1 MTVTEGL
8 HEVPTPTEAAM
19 RADVPERWRLG
30 EYYVPKG
37 RYIDAEFLRL
47 ELTHVFPRSWL
58 VACRAEEIPKVGDY
72 VEFTV
77 VDQSIIVVRETET
90 QIRGFFNAC
99 RHRGTRLVRGRGSVT
114 QFRCPFHAWQYGLDG
129 ASRYV
134 HDRGDFRAMTR
145 EDLCLRQCA
154 IGQWGGWVFVNLDP
168 EPAQSIEEFLAPLP
182 ERLEVLTIEDM
193 RYVWHKT
200 VHLPCNWKTALDA
213 FSESYHVP
221 GTHPQLLRPLD
232 HSLRPASLKELTSD
246 PSYAPSEV
254 LGEHVSRFLIQP
266 RDPARPRYAS
276 REALTSITAYH
287 LKELRALHT
296 QRDLA
301 AVLELREEDVPPGE
315 PISAAVR
322 NLVRRRA
329 VDAGLHWPEIPPA
342 TLRQIEGNYVVFPNM
357 IFLVRQGVLLG
368 YRAMPHLTDPDRCVF
383 EAYALELFPAGEAP
397 DFKPEEYADWRDAD
411 AGEVLEQDFHNV
423 EDVTVGL
430 HSTRFEG
437 STLSPVQEVSI
448 FQRQLLLD
456 ELIFGPAPTG
466 AA

>member
-1 MTVTEGL
+1 MTVTEGFN
-8 HEVPTPTEAAM
+8 EV
-19 RADVPERWRLG
+19 RHSADVPERWRLG
-30 EYYVPKG
+30 DYYVPKS
-37 RYIDAEFLRL
+37 RYIDPEFLRL
-47 ELTHVFPRSWL
+47 ELMHAFPRSWL
-58 VACRAEEIPKVGDY
+58 VACRAEEIADVGDY

-77 VDQSIIVVRETET
+77 VDQSIVVVRESET
-90 QIRGFFNAC
+90 SIRAFFNAC
-99 RHRGTRLVRGRGSVT
+99 RHRGTRLVRGRGTVT

-129 ASRYV
+129 TSRYV

-145 EDLCLRQCA
+145 EDLCLRQCKV
-154 IGQWGGWVFVNLDP
+154 GLWGGWVFVNLD
-168 EPAQSIEEFLAPLP
+168 QNVSQDIEEYLAPLP
-182 ERLEVLTIEDM
+182 DRLGIFKIEGM

-200 VHLPCNWKTALDA
+200 VQLPCNWKTALDA

-232 HSLRPASLKELTSD
+232 HSLRPASLRELVNE

-254 LGEHVSRFLIQP
+254 LGRYVSRFLIQP
-266 RDPARPRYAS
+266 RDPSRPRYAS
-276 REALTSITAYH
+276 REALASITAYH

-301 AVLELREEDVPPGE
+301 AVLELTEEDVPPGE

-322 NLVRRRA
+322 VLVRQRA
-329 VDAGLHWPEIPPA
+329 IAAGLDWPEIPAA
-342 TLRQIEGNYVVFPNM
+342 TLRQIEGNYVIFPNM

-368 YRAMPHLTDPDRCVF
+368 YRAMPNGTDPDSCVF
-383 EAYALELFPAGEAP
+383 EAYALELFPAAEAP
-397 DFKPEEYADWRDAD
+397 AFKPEVFDNWRDAD

-430 HSTRFEG
+430 HSGGFEG

-448 FQRQLLLD
+448 FQRHLLLD
-456 ELIFGPAPTG
+456 EFIFGQPQTANS
-466 AA
+466 